1 MIGAISSPFRLKSK
15 KPFWLH
21 FGTLWSE
28 AMPSLTIKNMPE
40 GVYEQLKRKA
50 LDNRRSLNSE
60 VLICLEQV
68 LEDQPLDP
76 QAVLAHIR
84 ELRQKTASHPL
95 TDEMLQRAKLDGRP

>member
-1 MIGAISSPFRLKSK
+1 MKL
-15 KPFWLH
+15 FWLH
-21 FGTLWSE
+21 FGTLWSK

-40 GVYEQLKRKA
+40 GLYKQLKRRA

-76 QAVLAHIR
+76 QAALARIR